1 MTTESDIFATIKRR
15 CSVRTYT
22 DTMPSADILAAV
34 CEGRDC
40 LHPLDAVVVA
50 ECHVASYGFV
60 KGRPGYIA
68 VTGSDA
74 VRAGLEGEQAVL
86 ELTAQGYGTCWLG
99 GTFKRD
105 VVRRA
110 LPLGEDVDIHAV
122 IAVGTP
128 TGRRRLMEH
137 IIRLSV
143 NESSRK
149 PVGNFILDGT
159 PDASMTDALEA
170 VRLAPSARNCQPWRF
185 IFSGNGSAFLYV
197 DPTDKYALL
206 DGGIAA
212 THFLAMRPD
221 YVRSEAPAPREGLIP
236 VATFIPR
243 KS

>member
-1 MTTESDIFATIKRR
+1 MTAGSDIFATIKRR

-22 DTMPSADILAAV
+22 DTMPSADVLTAV
-34 CEGRDC
+34 CKGRNC
-40 LHPLDAVVVA
+40 LHPLDVAVVA
-50 ECHVASYGFV
+50 ESHVASYGFI

-68 VTGSDA
+68 VIGSDA
-74 VRAGLEGEQAVL
+74 VQAGLEGEQAVL
-86 ELTAQGYGTCWLG
+86 DLTAQDYGTCWLG

-110 LPLGEDVDIHAV
+110 LPLGDDVDIHAV

-143 NESSRK
+143 NENSRK

-159 PDASMTDALEA
+159 PDASMADALEA

-185 IFSGNGSAFLYV
+185 VFPGDDTVALYV
-197 DPTDKYALL
+197 DPADKYALL

-212 THFLAMRPD
+212 AHFLAMRPD
-221 YVRSEAPAPREGLIP
+221 YMRGAAPAPRKGLIS

-243 KS
+243 KD